1 MHIGID
7 ARLPFYQMGG
17 ISQYIL
23 YLLPALA
30 ELDAANQYS
39 VFQMHKDGRTYAPSA
54 ANFRRRNLFTPCH
67 HRWERWALALELWPH
82 RLDVLHSPDFIPPN
96 GGAKRRIITVH
107 DLNFIY
113 YPQFLTPESMRYYAD
128 QIEWAVHTADHIS
141 ADSHATRHDLI
152 EHLRVSPDK
161 ITTVHL
167 AANPLYAQPV
177 TDTAVNQ
184 TLAHYRLP
192 RNFILCVGT
201 LEPRKNVPFLL
212 RAYHGLRTVYKI
224 DVPLVLVGRKG
235 WLYEEI
241 FRTIEELGLAGHV
254 HHLEGV
260 GDEPLAHLYH
270 AAGVLATPS
279 HYEGFGLPAL
289 EAQHCGCPVIVS
301 NRGSLPEIA
310 GDAGLILDVLDEEE
324 WTDALYRVLTDDQQR
339 ERMIRRGYKQ
349 AKTFSWQKAAE
360 QTLELYGNWVIE

>member
-7 ARLPFYQMGG
+7 ARLPYYQMGG
-17 ISQYIL
+17 ISQYTL

-30 ELDAANQYS
+30 ALDEENRYT
-39 VFQMHKDGRTYAPSA
+39 VFHMHKDGRDYTPPA

-67 HRWERWALALELWPH
+67 HRWERRTLAWELWPH
-82 RLDVLHSPDFIPPN
+82 RLDVLHSPDFIPPP
-96 GGAKRRIITVH
+96 GGARRHVITVH

-113 YPQFLTPESMRYYAD
+113 YPEFLTPESMRYYAD
-128 QIEWAVHTADHIS
+128 QIAWAVHTADHIS

-152 EHLRVSPDK
+152 EHLRVPPDK
-161 ITTVHL
+161 ITTIHL
-167 AANPLYAQPV
+167 AANPLYAQAV
-177 TDTAVNQ
+177 TETAVDQ

-201 LEPRKNVPFLL
+201 LEPRKNIPFLL
-212 RAYHGLRTVYKI
+212 RAYQELRQRYKI

-241 FRTIEELGLAGHV
+241 FRTVAELDLSDCV
-254 HHLEGV
+254 YHLEGV
-260 GDEPLAHLYH
+260 TDESLAHLYH

-289 EAQHCGCPVIVS
+289 EALHCGCPVVVS
-301 NRGSLPEIA
+301 TRGSLPEIA
-310 GDAGLILDVLDEEE
+310 GEAGLTLDVLDEEE
-324 WTDALYRVLTDDQQR
+324 WTHTLYRVLTDDQLR
-339 ERMIRRGYKQ
+339 EEMIRRGYDHAQ
-349 AKTFSWQKAAE
+349 TFSWQKAAE
-360 QTLELYGNWVIE
+360 LTRAIYGLA

>member
-7 ARLPFYQMGG
+7 ARLPYYQMGG

-30 ELDAANQYS
+30 ELDAANEYS
-39 VFQMHKDGRTYAPSA
+39 VFQMRKDGRSYTPSA

-67 HRWERWALALELWPH
+67 HRWERWALSLELRRH
-82 RLDVLHSPDFIPPN
+82 RLDVLHSPDFIPP
-96 GGAKRRIITVH
+96 GDGAKRRIITVH

-152 EHLRVSPDK
+152 EHLRVPPDK

-167 AANPLYAQPV
+167 AANPLYAKPV

-184 TLAHYRLP
+184 TLAHYHLP

-201 LEPRKNVPFLL
+201 LEPRKNIPFLL
-212 RAYHGLRTVYKI
+212 RAYHGLRNVYKI

-241 FRTIEELGLAGHV
+241 FGTIEELGLAGQV

-324 WTDALYRVLTDDQQR
+324 WTDALYRALTDDQQR
-339 ERMIRRGYKQ
+339 EGMIRRGYKQ
-349 AKTFSWQKAAE
+349 ARTFSWQKAAQ
-360 QTLELYGNWVIE
+360 QTLEIYGELRD